1 MNHRTQGDK
10 TANDLGELREQAEH
24 TRDELGRT
32 VEALAAKAD
41 VKAQA
46 GEKVA
51 EVREKAAVATE
62 RAKEKAVVAADLVKE
77 KTAVAADRAREK
89 TAVVTDR
96 AREKATQAADLVQE
110 KTPDPVLER
119 AEVVAHKAK
128 ANRTPL
134 VAGAAAVAGF
144 LLVRRIVR
152 GRRGRR

>member
-77 KTAVAADRAREK
+77 KTAV
-89 TAVVTDR
+89 VTDR

-144 LLVRRIVR
+144 LLVRRIIR

>member
-51 EVREKAAVATE
+51 EAREKAAVATE

-77 KTAVAADRAREK
+77 KTAV
-89 TAVVTDR
+89 VTDR
-96 AREKATQAADLVQE
+96 AREKAAQAADLVQE
-110 KTPDPVLER
+110 KTPDPVLEK
-119 AEVVAHKAK
+119 AGAVAHKAK

-134 VAGAAAVAGF
+134 VAVVAALAGF

>member
-77 KTAVAADRAREK
+77 KTAV
-89 TAVVTDR
+89 VTDR
-96 AREKATQAADLVQE
+96 AKEKATQAADLVQE

-119 AEVVAHKAK
+119 AEAVAHKAK

-134 VAGAAAVAGF
+134 VAATAAVAGF
-144 LLVRRIVR
+144 LLVRRIIR

>member
-1 MNHRTQGDK
+1 MNHRQQHDE
-10 TANDLGELREQAEH
+10 TATDLGELREQAER

-46 GEKVA
+46 EEKVA
-51 EVREKAAVATE
+51 AAREKAAVAAE

-77 KTAVAADRAREK
+77 KT
-89 TAVVTDR
+89 
-96 AREKATQAADLVQE
+96 
-110 KTPDPVLER
+110 PDPVLEK
-119 AEVVAHKAK
+119 AEVVAQKAK

-134 VAGAAAVAGF
+134 VAATAALAGF
-144 LLVRRIVR
+144 LLVRRIFR

>member
-1 MNHRTQGDK
+1 MNHRTQDGR

-46 GEKVA
+46 EEKVA
-51 EVREKAAVATE
+51 AAREKAAVA
-62 RAKEKAVVAADLVKE
+62 AGQVKEKAAAATDLVK
-77 KTAVAADRAREK
+77 
-89 TAVVTDR
+89 
-96 AREKATQAADLVQE
+96 E
-110 KTPDPVLER
+110 KTPDPVLEK
-119 AEVVAHKAK
+119 AEVVAQKAK

-134 VAGAAAVAGF
+134 VAATAALAGF